1 MTCGEC
7 SGCHRAYRV
16 DAATGKKYAAGW
28 VCELTLERVTR
39 RQRCWGPGLLFRQLP
54 FEDESG
60 DSVSGSAERICVGEA
75 VSQGQSAAPERGS

>member
-28 VCELTLERVTR
+28 VCALTLERVTR
-39 RQRCWGPGLLFRQLP
+39 RQRCWGPGLLFRQLASA
-54 FEDESG
+54 DENGDPVGASG
-60 DSVSGSAERICVGEA
+60 AVTGHQRSRGSRGP
-75 VSQGQSAAPERGS
+75 SAAPPG